1 MISYEISLSFW
12 LTLLSMII
20 SRSIHVAADGII
32 SFFFMVEWYSIVYM
46 HHIFFIHSSVNEHL
60 GRIHVLTTVNS
71 AAMRTGVRI
80 SFQIIIL
87 FRYMPRGGIAL
98 PMLIL
103 SLVLWWTFWLFPI
116 VATPIHIPTN
126 SVGGLSFST
135 PSPAFVIYRL
145 FNDGHSDHCEVVPH
159 RSCDL
164 HFSNN

>member
-1 MISYEISLSFW
+1 MIV
-12 LTLLSMII
+12 

-71 AAMRTGVRI
+71 AAMKTGARI

-87 FRYMPRGGIAL
+87 FRYMPRGGVAL

-103 SLVLWWTFWLFPI
+103 SLVL
-116 VATPIHIPTN
+116 
-126 SVGGLSFST
+126 
-135 PSPAFVIYRL
+135 
-145 FNDGHSDHCEVVPH
+145 
-159 RSCDL
+159 
-164 HFSNN
+164 

>member
-1 MISYEISLSFW
+1 
-12 LTLLSMII
+12 MII

-46 HHIFFIHSSVNEHL
+46 YHIFFIHSSVNEHL

-87 FRYMPRGGIAL
+87 FRYMPRGGVAL

-103 SLVLWWTFWLFPI
+103 SLVL
-116 VATPIHIPTN
+116 
-126 SVGGLSFST
+126 
-135 PSPAFVIYRL
+135 
-145 FNDGHSDHCEVVPH
+145 
-159 RSCDL
+159 
-164 HFSNN
+164 